1 MVMNRIDRIF
11 NNLRAAGAK
20 GLMPYVTAGDPDLE
34 TTGSLLEAA
43 ARAGACVCE
52 LGFAF
57 SDPIA
62 DGPVIAASMSY
73 ALDRGVR
80 PGQVLDMVAQ
90 RRDRIMDMGLVAMV
104 SYTLVHRLGAT
115 SFISDAAAA
124 GIDGFIFPDLPL
136 EQSEKIRDLIAAQ
149 GLIFSMLIA
158 PTTPLD
164 RAEKIARAS
173 SGFVYLL
180 ARAGIT
186 GEQKEISSDL
196 PSRIERLRDVTD
208 LPISV
213 GFGIS
218 DADQVRQ
225 VVRYADAAIVG
236 SALMRRVAE
245 YRDQGSPIIVDRIGQ
260 FFADLTQGLHNE
272 TTIS

>member
-11 NNLRAAGAK
+11 NNMRAAEAK
-20 GLMPYVTAGDPDLE
+20 GLMPYVTAGDPNLE
-34 TTGSLLEAA
+34 TTGSLLETAA
-43 ARAGACVCE
+43 GAGACVCE

-73 ALDRGVR
+73 ALDHGVR
-80 PGQVLDMVAQ
+80 PNQVLDMVAQ
-90 RRDRIMDMGLVAMV
+90 RRDRIAGMGLVAMA

-136 EQSEKIRDLIAAQ
+136 EQSAKIRDLIMAQ

-158 PTTPLD
+158 PTTPMD
-164 RAEKIARAS
+164 RAEEIAQAS

-196 PSRIERLRDVTD
+196 PSRIDRLRDVTD

-225 VVRYADAAIVG
+225 VVRHADAAIVG

-245 YRDQGSPIIVDRIGQ
+245 YRDQDSPIIINKIGQ
-260 FFADLTQGLHNE
+260 FFADLAQGLQNE
-272 TTIS
+272 TTTN

>member
-1 MVMNRIDRIF
+1 MAMNRIDRVF
-11 NNLRAAGAK
+11 QDLRAAGEK

-43 ARAGACVCE
+43 APAGACVCE
-52 LGFAF
+52 LGIAF

-62 DGPVIAASMSY
+62 DGPVIAASMSH

-80 PGQVLDMVAQ
+80 PAQVLDMVAQ
-90 RRDRIMDMGLVAMV
+90 RRDRFADLGLVAMV
-104 SYTLVHRLGAT
+104 SYTLVHRLGAA
-115 SFISDAAAA
+115 SFVRDAAGA

-136 EQSEKIRDLIAAQ
+136 EQSAPLRDLIAAQ

-186 GEQKEISSDL
+186 GERKEISSDL
-196 PSRIERLRDVTD
+196 PTRIDRLRAVTD
-208 LPISV
+208 LPIGV

-225 VVRYADAAIVG
+225 VVRHADAAIVG
-236 SALMRRVAE
+236 SAVMRRVAE
-245 YRDQGSPIIVDRIGQ
+245 YRDQGSVVVVDRVGQ
-260 FFADLTQGLHNE
+260 FFADLAQGLHNP
-272 TTIS
+272 TPIG